1 MNNATVLVID
11 GHPNG
16 QSLGRA
22 LSDAYEA
29 GARRAGALVERL
41 DLRDLQFD
49 PVLRAGFAKEQALE
63 PDLLRAR
70 AMIERAGHV
79 AWEFPMWWAS
89 PPALVRGFVDRL
101 FLPKWAFAYERDSAL
116 PKRLLAGRSARV
128 IVTMDSPWW
137 WYALAYKRS
146 IHGAFVNGTLS
157 FCGFSPVQTRTIHK
171 VRAMSAR
178 EIAAHIAAVGE
189 DGSRDASALLARVK
203 AAPVIA
209 AIGDGPQ

>member
-11 GHPNG
+11 GHPNA

-29 GARRAGALVERL
+29 GAKSAGATVERL
-41 DLRDLQFD
+41 DLRELQFD
-49 PVLRAGFAKEQALE
+49 PLLRAGFSKEQPLE
-63 PDLLRAR
+63 PDLQRAR

-101 FLPKWAFAYERDSAL
+101 FLPKWAFAYEKDNAL

-146 IHGAFVNGTLS
+146 IHGAFVNGTLA
-157 FCGFSPVQTRTIHK
+157 FCGFSPVQVRSIHK
-171 VRAMSAR
+171 VRELDERA
-178 EIAAHIAAVGE
+178 IAAQIAAVRE
-189 DGSRDASALLARVK
+189 DGAKDARALLARREPV
-203 AAPVIA
+203 AALEAPA
-209 AIGDGPQ
+209 R